1 MLSTEGAAAPPD
13 GTPCAPVTL
22 PTVAPARPRLGP
34 HGGHAKGP
42 ENQTQSSR
50 GKVRKGEEGLPFGEA
65 TVAPGAPRPVPPTAA
80 LCSERALLSPVP
92 NGSPPFPPASPLH
105 WLICPP
111 YSCQTRSSPHAPA
124 FCSQPLKQHAGAPS
138 PPGSPLPETPAH
150 PRDHMVPDPLYTRF
164 SPKHTHLRYSFAYK
178 LGTARD

>member
-22 PTVAPARPRLGP
+22 PTVVPARPRLGP

-42 ENQTQSSR
+42 ESQTRSSR
-50 GKVRKGEEGLPFGEA
+50 GKVRKGEESLPFTEA

-111 YSCQTRSSPHAPA
+111 YSCQTRFSPHAPA
-124 FCSQPLKQHAGAPS
+124 FCSRALNQHAGAPS
-138 PPGSPLPETPAH
+138 PPGGSPLRPQLTPETTWYPT
-150 PRDHMVPDPLYTRF
+150 PYTRGF
-164 SPKHTHLRYSFAYK
+164 LLSTRTCNTVSFIN
-178 LGTARD
+178 